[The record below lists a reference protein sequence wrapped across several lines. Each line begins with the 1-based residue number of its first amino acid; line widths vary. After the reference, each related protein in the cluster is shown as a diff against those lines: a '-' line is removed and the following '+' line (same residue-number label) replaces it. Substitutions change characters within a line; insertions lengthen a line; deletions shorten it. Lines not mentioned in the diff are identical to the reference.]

1 MFGISSFAA
10 APFSST
16 AGNVFAVSVVE
27 NALCLEANTA
37 TVDLACLVS
46 ESLVGSDTIQGA
58 FAVNGEVQERLITVV
73 STASLMKFGA
83 SVNETVV
90 GSEDAT
96 ALVTF
101 NGAVL
106 EGISSSETAA
116 GSVDFAVLVVELVS
130 GADEVSA
137 FSIFV
142 GAIAESVDMTDVTS
156 SVLVFNALV
165 QELLTAADELNT
177 SISINGAVIESI
189 TVTDIET
196 TQAAFNSS
204 VVVTATLQDRPL
216 AAAQFIT
223 SIQEGVVAA
232 ESFIGRLLWDTI
244 DTSETSDWAPVETVA
259 LTLRVTVGGGFSSG
273 AFSSGPISGLG
284 GLTSIA
290 TAPENWNAVD
300 TAQPSDWTP
309 VKTQT

>member
-1 MFGISSFAA
+1 MFGLYSFSEL
-10 APFSST
+10 PFAS
-16 AGNVFAVSVVE
+16 AVGNVFAASVVE

-58 FAVNGEVQERLITVV
+58 FAVNGAVQESLITDD
-73 STASLMKFGA
+73 STASLLTFGA

-106 EGISSSETAA
+106 EGISSSETVA
-116 GSVDFAVLVVELVS
+116 GSVDFAVLIQELVS

-137 FSIFV
+137 FAVFV
-142 GAIAESVDMTDVTS
+142 GAIAEALEGADVTS

-244 DTSETSDWAPVETVA
+244 DTSETSNWVPIETSAV
-259 LTLRVTVGGGFSSG
+259 TLRISIGGGFSGGSF
-273 AFSSGPISGLG
+273 ASGPISGLG
-284 GLTSIA
+284 GA
-290 TAPENWNAVD
+290 TTIIDAPENWNAVD

>member
-1 MFGISSFAA
+1 MFGLYSFSEL
-10 APFSST
+10 PFAS
-16 AGNVFAVSVVE
+16 AVGNVFAASVVE

-58 FAVNGEVQERLITVV
+58 FAVNG
-73 STASLMKFGA
+73 A
-83 SVNETVV
+83 
-90 GSEDAT
+90 
-96 ALVTF
+96 
-101 NGAVL
+101 
-106 EGISSSETAA
+106 
-116 GSVDFAVLVVELVS
+116 
-130 GADEVSA
+130 
-137 FSIFV
+137 
-142 GAIAESVDMTDVTS
+142 
-156 SVLVFNALV
+156 V

-232 ESFIGRLLWDTI
+232 ESFIGRLLWELI
-244 DTSETSDWAPVETVA
+244 DTSETSDWAPVA
-259 LTLRVTVGGGFSSG
+259 ASSVDG
-273 AFSSGPISGLG
+273 
-284 GLTSIA
+284 
-290 TAPENWNAVD
+290 WNTID